1 MEYDTTDVVNH
12 AINGD
17 IADLE
22 KAFDSV
28 MKDKINNA
36 FETRKQE
43 IGQSLGVAT
52 EED

>member
-1 MEYDTTDVVNH
+1 MEYDTQDVVNY

-43 IGQSLGVAT
+43 IGQSIGAI
-52 EED
+52 EEE

>member
-1 MEYDTTDVVNH
+1 MEYDVKYVVNY

-28 MKDKINNA
+28 MQTKINGDI
-36 FETRKQE
+36 ESRKQHL
-43 IGQSLGVAT
+43 GQSLGRT
-52 EED
+52 EEE